1 MFGVE
6 KTLLVFNLIL
16 DLLLTTIHNYK
27 DKGRT
32 RAQDTATSVNMTVDL
47 DTDPTYED
55 TTEQA
60 VVVVLPLNALIPDQM
75 ERRKSLNSGKK

>member
-16 DLLLTTIHNYK
+16 SHLLTTIHNYK
-27 DKGRT
+27 DKGRART
-32 RAQDTATSVNMTVDL
+32 RGTAASINMTVDL
-47 DTDPTYED
+47 NTDPTYED

-60 VVVVLPLNALIPDQM
+60 VVVVYPSMP
-75 ERRKSLNSGKK
+75 